1 MNRAEQRHR
10 HKLARK
16 AAKRDRAA
24 QPVVHGHA
32 TNGNLAL
39 DLSGLVDQGMRLH
52 MAGRIQEAEAIYRQ
66 VLAMEPDHADAN
78 HLLGGL
84 AHQMGNLALAEDL
97 MSRAIATAPN
107 EPLYHFNLGN
117 VYQGQAQ
124 LDDATA
130 SFRRAVTLNPGYAE
144 AHNNLGLVLAE
155 QGQMEGAAASFDK
168 ALAARP
174 DWAEVHASHGNA
186 LYKLGLMDAAAASYR
201 RALAGMPH
209 SVEIQSNLGSA
220 LKELG
225 QYDVAALCFEQA
237 VALKP
242 DFAEAHGKLAVTFQ
256 NLGRLDDAA
265 DSCRTALALQPN
277 SAELHGNLG
286 NVLQRM
292 GCLDD
297 AADSYRAALAIEPG
311 FAIVWNNLKSTM
323 KALEFGGGQIDSGIG
338 PVDGDGGQFR
348 LFEHYLDKF
357 RPHEAGHSFKAAM
370 AALPPVLSRP
380 LVIDGV
386 QGDTGNP
393 SPLAE
398 QIIGLL
404 HFGRSGTGLL
414 HSLID
419 NHPEIS
425 TLPSIYLRGFFNA
438 DVWDPLT
445 AQGWRAT
452 PDKFMEMFD
461 VLFDAKSGKPTPGI
475 MLEKNTYLGVKE
487 GMTTLGESRDES
499 LTVDREIFRAET
511 LRLMVQQREIDPKTF
526 LLMVHAAYEKA
537 LGTIDRKHTAFYHIH
552 NPDDFAKLNFL
563 SCAPQARL
571 VMIVRE
577 PLQSCE
583 SWLRTTVESNDYQ
596 TTADQIIAMLFAID
610 QIPFRTQDAVGVRLE
625 DLKSRP
631 EATMGALCAW
641 MGVEENPSLY
651 EMTAQGKK
659 WWGDPSSPD
668 FTAGKQMSPFDDAP
682 LKRPVV
688 KIFSEADQFVLGTL
702 FYPFSVRFGYREADP
717 DGLRRDLAAVH
728 SRLDQILDFEIH
740 MADRAETS
748 HDQFMAS
755 GAFRLLHAGL
765 IDRWSIL
772 DEFGDY
778 PGLLT
783 PLEIAGP

>member
-1 MNRAEQRHR
+1 MNRAEKRHQ

-24 QPVVHGHA
+24 QPVSHGHA

-39 DLSGLVDQGMRLH
+39 DPSGLVDQGMRLH

-66 VLAMEPDHADAN
+66 VLAMEQDHADAN

-124 LDDATA
+124 LDDAAA

-144 AHNNLGLVLAE
+144 AHNNLGLVFAE

-174 DWAEVHASHGNA
+174 GWAEVHASRGNA
-186 LYKLGLMDAAAASYR
+186 LYKLGLMEAAAASYR
-201 RALAGMPH
+201 KALAGMPH
-209 SVEIQSNLGSA
+209 NVEIHSNLGSA

-242 DFAEAHGKLAVTFQ
+242 EIAEAHGKLAVTFE

-265 DSCRTALALQPN
+265 DSCRTALALKPD

-292 GCLDD
+292 GRLED
-297 AADSYRAALAIEPG
+297 AAASYRAALAIEPD

-323 KALEFGGGQIDSGIG
+323 KALEFGAGKADSGLG

-357 RPHEAGHSFKAAM
+357 RPHEAGHSFKTAM
-370 AALPPVLSRP
+370 AALPPALDRP
-380 LVIDGV
+380 LNIDGGK
-386 QGDTGNP
+386 GDADNP
-393 SPLAE
+393 SPLAD
-398 QIIGLL
+398 QLIGLL

-419 NHPEIS
+419 NHPDIS

-438 DVWDPLT
+438 DVWAPLT

-452 PDKFMEMFD
+452 PDNFMAMFD
-461 VLFDAKSGKPTPGI
+461 VLFDANSGKPTPGI

-487 GMTTLGESRDES
+487 GMTTLGENRDES
-499 LTVDREIFRAET
+499 LSVDRELFRAET
-511 LRLMVQQREIDPKTF
+511 LRLMEQRREIDPKTF
-526 LLMVHAAYEKA
+526 LLIVHAAYEKA
-537 LGTIDRKHTAFYHIH
+537 LGSATHKHTTFYHIH

-563 SCAPQARL
+563 RCAPDARL
-571 VMIVRE
+571 VMMVRE

-583 SWLRTTVESNDYQ
+583 SWLRATVENNDYA
-596 TTADQIIAMLFAID
+596 TAVDQIIAMFFAVD

-631 EATMGALCAW
+631 EATMAALCAW
-641 MGVEENPSLY
+641 MGVTETPSLY
-651 EMTAQGKK
+651 EMTAQGMK

-668 FTAGKQMSPFDDAP
+668 FEAGRQMSPFGGVTM
-682 LKRPVV
+682 KRRVGE
-688 KIFSEADQFVLGTL
+688 IFSDSDQLVLGTL
-702 FYPFSVRFGYREADP
+702 FYPFSVRFGYRDDDP
-717 DGLRRDLAAVH
+717 AAFKRNLAAIRP
-728 SRLDQILDFEIH
+728 SLDLMLDFETA
-740 MADRAETS
+740 MADRAETG

-755 GAFRLLHAGL
+755 GAFRLLHASL

-783 PLEIAGP
+783 PLEITGP